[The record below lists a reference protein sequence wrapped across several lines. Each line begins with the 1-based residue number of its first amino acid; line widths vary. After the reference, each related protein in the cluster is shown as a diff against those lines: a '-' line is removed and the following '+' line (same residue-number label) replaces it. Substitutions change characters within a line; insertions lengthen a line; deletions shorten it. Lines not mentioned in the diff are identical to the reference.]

1 MKTFEGRILGALNK
15 EGEISVSAL
24 ESLYTNRR
32 ADAVRVSW
40 MHRKGLVEWVRSV
53 HGRAIAI
60 RITDTGRTAF
70 AELKE

>member
-1 MKTFEGRILGALNK
+1 
-15 EGEISVSAL
+15 
-24 ESLYTNRR
+24 
-32 ADAVRVSW
+32 